1 MSVVVQALYRTEIPP
16 TLVRL
21 RAHAA
26 TARTLLDELERAVPS
41 PGAVDRTELEGSL
54 AEQLAKE
61 LARLGCRMLECA
73 ALVSLVTSDLGRGR
87 A

>member
-1 MSVVVQALYRTEIPP
+1 MPIVVEGLAEAEIPS
-16 TLVRL
+16 TLLRL

-26 TARTLLDELERAVPS
+26 TVRTLLDELERARPS
-41 PGAVDRTELEGSL
+41 ADRLSKRDLHPSL
-54 AEQLAKE
+54 AGQLAEE

-73 ALVSLVTSDLGRGR
+73 SVVTLLAAQLARGQ